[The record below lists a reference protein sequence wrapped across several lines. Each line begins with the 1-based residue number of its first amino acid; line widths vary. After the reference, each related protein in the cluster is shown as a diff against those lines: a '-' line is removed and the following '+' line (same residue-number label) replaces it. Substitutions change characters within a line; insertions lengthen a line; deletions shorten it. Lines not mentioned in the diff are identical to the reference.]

1 MRWLLSGSNFSLTG
15 TEASGPLR
23 WSHQFMGTG
32 VPLGPKDSSGAA
44 LQKQNRDSDNQTR
57 VDCVTV

>member
-1 MRWLLSGSNFSLTG
+1 
-15 TEASGPLR
+15 
-23 WSHQFMGTG
+23 MGTG